1 MEKVSI
7 RLRMIFSYIVIALAV
22 VILVATLIYN
32 AISEVMTNK
41 VGVLITAIND
51 ETRLNVNNYM
61 KDIEDVSSLI
71 FAEEDVRNYD
81 PLTTDLSEYDA
92 IQLENSIKSDL
103 LYNSVLHNY
112 GDFVIIYSNDHTIGR
127 ISTSTTELLGEDN
140 RYNTVRKYI
149 DDEIKEDG
157 WFTGVND
164 NFKRLY
170 YVKRIHKSAILL
182 ASTYTS
188 EFETVMKFSDQ
199 LADLNVMIVSDEKKV
214 IYSNIPEQ
222 IGSEVDKEISSRCDE
237 ESHSCFISDG
247 ELVTT
252 NTCGDNWYIISQI
265 PTVIVLKELG
275 DVRNVTIIVA
285 FISVVL
291 AILMGIFFSRTITKP
306 IKLLMQVMS
315 KAEKG
320 DLTTRAKFPAGGEI
334 LSLTECFNS
343 MMMQIDRLLEQVEN
357 MILLVESNASEIGR
371 MSSDSAEISKNI
383 TIAMEGIAQGSQER
397 FLETQKTFD
406 SLEELAESIN
416 STVSNVVEVNEK
428 SKITKE
434 IGESSIE
441 HVGSLSEKTK
451 ISNESLAEIKETFDL
466 LGGEVKKIEGVLDFI
481 AEVSEETNLLSL
493 NASIE
498 ASKAGEAGK
507 GFSVVAGEVSKLA
520 NQTQDSTQDINRVIR
535 QIRMYVTE
543 TVDKLEASRHIF
555 EEQNKVVQDTIESFS
570 EIVSSNDSISE
581 HIETIGNIAD
591 GMNALKDNS
600 LEATKSILSIAESA
614 SANTEEVMS
623 ATFEELETSEKLAEK
638 SQLLQKS
645 IDELK
650 VTMNQFI
657 LHEEDEEDE
666 EI

>member
-32 AISEVMTNK
+32 ATSEVMTNK
-41 VGVLITAIND
+41 VGGLITAIND

-291 AILMGIFFSRTITKP
+291 AILMGIFFSRTITKR

-320 DLTTRAKFPAGGEI
+320 DLTARAKFPAGGEI

-383 TIAMEGIAQGSQER
+383 TIAMEGIAQGSQEQ

>member
-285 FISVVL
+285 FVSVVL

-383 TIAMEGIAQGSQER
+383 TIAMEGIAQGSQEQ

>member
-383 TIAMEGIAQGSQER
+383 TIAMEGIAQGSQEQ

>member
-32 AISEVMTNK
+32 ATSEVMTNK

-383 TIAMEGIAQGSQER
+383 TIAMEGIAQGSQEQ

>member
-383 TIAMEGIAQGSQER
+383 TIAMEGIAQGSQEQ

-451 ISNESLAEIKETFDL
+451 ISNESLAEIKETFEL

>member
-32 AISEVMTNK
+32 ATSEVMTNK
-41 VGVLITAIND
+41 VGGLITAIND

-383 TIAMEGIAQGSQER
+383 TIAMEGIAQGSQEQ

>member
-214 IYSNIPEQ
+214 IYSNIAEQ

-383 TIAMEGIAQGSQER
+383 TIAMEGIAQGSQEQ

>member
-32 AISEVMTNK
+32 ATSEVMTNK

-275 DVRNVTIIVA
+275 DVRNATIIVA

-383 TIAMEGIAQGSQER
+383 TIAMEGIAQGSQEQ

-451 ISNESLAEIKETFDL
+451 ISNESLAEIKETFEL

-555 EEQNKVVQDTIESFS
+555 EEQNKMVQDTIESFS

>member
-275 DVRNVTIIVA
+275 DVRNATIIVA

-383 TIAMEGIAQGSQER
+383 TIAMEGIAQGSQEQ

-451 ISNESLAEIKETFDL
+451 ISNESLAEIKETFEL

>member
-32 AISEVMTNK
+32 ATSEVMTNK

-383 TIAMEGIAQGSQER
+383 TIAMEGIAQGSQEQ

-507 GFSVVAGEVSKLA
+507 GFSVVAGEGSKLA

-535 QIRMYVTE
+535 KIRMYVTE

>member
-32 AISEVMTNK
+32 ATSEVMTNK

-383 TIAMEGIAQGSQER
+383 TIAMEGIAQGSQEQ

-451 ISNESLAEIKETFDL
+451 ISNESLAEIKETFEL

>member
-371 MSSDSAEISKNI
+371 MSSDSPEISKNI
-383 TIAMEGIAQGSQER
+383 TIAMEGIAQGSQEQ

-451 ISNESLAEIKETFDL
+451 ISNESLAEIKETFEL

>member
-32 AISEVMTNK
+32 ATSEVMTNK

-275 DVRNVTIIVA
+275 DVRNATIIVA

-383 TIAMEGIAQGSQER
+383 TIAMKGIAQGSQEQ

>member
-383 TIAMEGIAQGSQER
+383 TIAMEGIAQGSQEQ

-493 NASIE
+493 NACIE

>member
-237 ESHSCFISDG
+237 ESHSCFISDR

-383 TIAMEGIAQGSQER
+383 TIAMEGIAQGSQEQ

>member
-32 AISEVMTNK
+32 ATSEVMTNK
-41 VGVLITAIND
+41 VGGLITAIND

-383 TIAMEGIAQGSQER
+383 TIAMEGIAQGSQEQ

-623 ATFEELETSEKLAEK
+623 ATFEELETSEKLAKK

>member
-32 AISEVMTNK
+32 ATSEVMTNK
-41 VGVLITAIND
+41 VGGLITAIND
-51 ETRLNVNNYM
+51 ETRWNVNNYM

-383 TIAMEGIAQGSQER
+383 TIAMEGIAQGSQEQ